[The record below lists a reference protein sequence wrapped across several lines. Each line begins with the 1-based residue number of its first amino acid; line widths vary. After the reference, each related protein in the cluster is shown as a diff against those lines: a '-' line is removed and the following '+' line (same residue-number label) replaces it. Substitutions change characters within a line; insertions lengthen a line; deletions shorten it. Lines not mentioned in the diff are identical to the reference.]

1 MTMDKI
7 LIALASSPVTKV
19 GKEPFT
25 RQSLPQ
31 RVFTAI
37 WKVEAEVNN
46 GGFSQYFWNESNES
60 AHFVVQAL
68 ELIGAPQTASI
79 CHRAIAAAF
88 PQGLPL
94 TSVAM
99 QQAVHDLSQETRDK
113 LYSLDLEFYSYPHDL
128 TTLLFDY
135 VSTHPEEFGAVPK
148 PDDA

>member
-1 MTMDKI
+1 M
-7 LIALASSPVTKV
+7 
-19 GKEPFT
+19 
-25 RQSLPQ
+25 
-31 RVFTAI
+31 
-37 WKVEAEVNN
+37 
-46 GGFSQYFWNESNES
+46 
-60 AHFVVQAL
+60 
-68 ELIGAPQTASI
+68 IGAPRTASI

-135 VSTHPEEFGAVPK
+135 VSAHPEEFGAVPK

>member
-31 RVFTAI
+31 KVFTAI

-46 GGFSQYFWNESNES
+46 GGFSQYFWNSSNES

-68 ELIGAPQTASI
+68 EMIGAP
-79 CHRAIAAAF
+79 
-88 PQGLPL
+88 
-94 TSVAM
+94 
-99 QQAVHDLSQETRDK
+99 
-113 LYSLDLEFYSYPHDL
+113 
-128 TTLLFDY
+128 
-135 VSTHPEEFGAVPK
+135 
-148 PDDA
+148 